1 MRGHV
6 VMLFSGQCRMIDVGG
21 QRSERR
27 KWIHCF
33 EGVASVM
40 FLVAISEYDQTLP
53 LEESGGEVST
63 PPTVFPRVGLVEIL
77 LILVDCEQTN
87 GEQGLISDH
96 IGIPLVQT
104 LLSYII
110 LEQEGSFGGEDT
122 DVPPEGLLSR
132 I

>member
-6 VMLFSGQCRMIDVGG
+6 VMLCSGECRMIDVGG

-27 KWIHCF
+27 KWIHSF
-33 EGVASVM
+33 EEVTSVM
-40 FLVAISEYDQTLP
+40 FLVAISEYDQTLR

-63 PPTVFPRVGLVEIL
+63 SPTVFPRVGSMEIL

-96 IGIPLVQT
+96 IGIPLVPT

-110 LEQEGSFGGEDT
+110 LEQEGSFGGEDKDFT
-122 DVPPEGLLSR
+122 PEGLLS
-132 I
+132 

>member
-1 MRGHV
+1 M
-6 VMLFSGQCRMIDVGG
+6 MLFFAQCRMIDVGG
-21 QRSERR
+21 QRSKRH

-33 EGVASVM
+33 EGVTSII
-40 FLVAISEYDQTLP
+40 FLVATSEYDQTLR

-63 PPTVFPRVGLVEIL
+63 PPTVFPRVGSVEIL

-96 IGIPLVQT
+96 IGIPLVRT
-104 LLSYII
+104 ILSSII
-110 LEQEGSFGGEDT
+110 LEQEGSFGGEDK
-122 DVPPEGLLSR
+122 DFPPEGLLSR